1 MEVKIEESWRKV
13 LQPEFDKPYFSQ
25 LVKFVKEEY
34 RNYHVLPEGK
44 HLFEIFN
51 RCPIPQVRVVILGQD
66 PYPTPGQYYGVC
78 FSVPE
83 GMAIPASLQ
92 NIFKEI
98 HTDLGKPIPT
108 SGCLDRW
115 VKQGVFPMNSVL
127 TVRAYQTGSH
137 RNKGWETFTD
147 AVIETMSRECEHLVF
162 MLWGAYAKAKIP
174 LIDRSKHLILTSTH
188 PSPRSAEYG
197 FFGCKHFSKAN
208 DFLRLQGLPTIDW

>member
-1 MEVKIEESWRKV
+1 MKVQIEESWKEK
-13 LQPEFDKPYFSQ
+13 LQEEFDKPYFAY
-25 LVKFVKEEY
+25 LVNFVKEEY
-34 RNYHVLPEGK
+34 RHYHVLPEGR

-51 RCPIPQVRVVILGQD
+51 RCPFQNVKVVILGQD

-83 GMAIPASLQ
+83 GTPIPGSLQ

-98 HTDLGKPIPT
+98 HDDLGNPIPT

-115 VKQGVFPMNSVL
+115 VDQGVFSMNSVL

-137 RNKGWETFTD
+137 RGKGWETFTD
-147 AVIETMSRECEHLVF
+147 TVIQTLSEERDHLVF
-162 MLWGAYAKAKIP
+162 MLWGSYAKAKIP
-174 LIDRSKHLILTSTH
+174 LIDANKHLILTSTH

-197 FFGCKHFSKAN
+197 FFGCRHFSKAN
-208 DFLRLQGLPTIDW
+208 RFLKEHGLSEIEW